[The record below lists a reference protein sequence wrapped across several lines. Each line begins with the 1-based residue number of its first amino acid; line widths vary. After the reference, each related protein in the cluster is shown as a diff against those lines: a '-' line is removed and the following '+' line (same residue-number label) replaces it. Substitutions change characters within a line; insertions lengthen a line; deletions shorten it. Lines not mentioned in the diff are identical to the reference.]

1 MGMVVVKHKLEHDL
15 KTIIV
20 EYVNETD
27 EMAKRCAFTW
37 RMGGSTQS
45 KQTGHSKSE
54 ARSWFVVAP
63 EEEVCDELLMFNS
76 DELEVGVPDE
86 GVLTAEEEQK

>member
-1 MGMVVVKHKLEHDL
+1 MVNGKQQNGNGL
-15 KTIIV
+15 
-20 EYVNETD
+20 
-27 EMAKRCAFTW
+27 FTW

-76 DELEVGVPDE
+76 DELEVGVPDD
-86 GVLTAEEEQK
+86 GVLTAEQNGKCLQSFFRDRLKL